1 MQKYINP
8 LKREYIS
15 EYEELVQKEAVIREH
30 LGRLD
35 ELRRG
40 TEEDKTRKEVEYKDA
55 IKADA
60 KIKQFYTQI
69 FEKEDKKNNREKWAD
84 DRKTNYLIKNLILYS
99 KLPKQI
105 G

>member
-1 MQKYINP
+1 MLTPTNRDYI
-8 LKREYIS
+8 REY
-15 EYEELVQKEAVIREH
+15 EDLVQKEAVIRDH

-35 ELRRG
+35 ELRRA

-69 FEKEDKKNNREKWAD
+69 FEKEDKKGNREKWAD
-84 DRKTNYLIKNLILYS
+84 DRK
-99 KLPKQI
+99 QFF
-105 G
+105 